1 MEEGQKEPVSFT
13 SDGCQNTSQEE
24 TREDEQKNES
34 LDMILDGWEDSITF
48 GCGRYSSSH
57 QSLHD
62 TIFAC
67 SITTKIVGLGDI
79 KFNAHELLELVRYPQ
94 SPYDKSA
101 IKVFNSSSEEVGYLD
116 IPVARVLSPLV
127 DLQKINLEG
136 AEVAGSRNQFDS
148 SIPCLVKIFSKSDD
162 TQSVKEWILRK
173 ALCFS
178 DQPGPSFRA
187 YEGRGVQEK
196 NMVEKLGTLEPP
208 KNVIKAI
215 LLDHQKEGLWWLVS
229 KEKSDELPPFW
240 EVKGG
245 LYLNVLTM
253 HQTDRRPEPLHGGI
267 FADDHGLGKTL
278 TLLSLISFDKVGT
291 LPDESSSALVAKQT
305 LIVCPS
311 VVCSTWESQLQEH
324 THKGSLKLYK
334 YYGNS
339 RTMDFEELKK
349 YDIVLTTY
357 RTLAADCFRR
367 RRCPLRKIEW
377 WRIILDEAHVIKNEN
392 ARQSRAVT
400 KMTARRRWAVTGTNI
415 KNGLFDS
422 FSLVAFLQLDPLS
435 TKCYWKGLFQR
446 PLADGDENVLQVL
459 MATISLRRIK
469 DKVLIGLPSKTVET
483 VSFELSGEEREL
495 YDQMKSSSK
504 YFFDFFSFV
513 DILRKRYSFMLSL
526 VSRLRKLC
534 DDSALCSRD
543 LTSLLP
549 SDNIQ
554 DASKH
559 PEFLGKMISMI
570 QDGEDFVCAICG
582 CPSNDAV
589 ITQCVHVFCKSCIW
603 YYLPRK
609 ELEKACPSCGGTI
622 SRSGLFSSPR
632 ESSNSE
638 NTKKTSRATPSKVS
652 ALIELLKESS
662 AVNSSHKSVVFSMF
676 DKMVGLLEEPLKD
689 AGFNTLRLEA
699 AMDER
704 EQAEVIKGFGSVGP
718 GTVLLASFR
727 TSGFGINL
735 TSASNVYLLEPW
747 WTPADEEQAI
757 NSVHQYGQKENVRV
771 VRLVA
776 QNSIE
781 ERVLEIQERKKVAAG
796 DVVRQGQKERR
807 EVSMDDICS
816 LLSLSA

>member
-1 MEEGQKEPVSFT
+1 MEKGQKEPVSFT
-13 SDGCQNTSQEE
+13 SDGSQNTSQEE

-34 LDMILDGWEDSITF
+34 LDMILDDWEDSITF
-48 GCGRYSSSH
+48 GCGRYSTSH
-57 QSLHD
+57 QSWHD

-67 SITTKIVGLGDI
+67 SITTKIVGSEI
-79 KFNAHELLELVRYPQ
+79 K
-94 SPYDKSA
+94 
-101 IKVFNSSSEEVGYLD
+101 NSMTTNCLNCSEEVGYLD
-116 IPVARVLSPLV
+116 IPVAKVLSPLV

-136 AEVAGSRNQFDS
+136 GEVTGSRNRSDS
-148 SIPCLVKIFSKSDD
+148 SIPCLIKIFSKSDD

-208 KNVIKAI
+208 KNVIKAK
-215 LLDHQKEGLWWLVS
+215 LLYHQKEGLWWLVS
-229 KEKSDELPPFW
+229 KENSDELPPFW
-240 EVKGG
+240 EVKDG

-253 HQTDRRPEPLHGGI
+253 HRTDRRPDPMHCGI

-278 TLLSLISFDKVGT
+278 TLISFDKRPETRAMSV
-291 LPDESSSALVAKQT
+291 SSALVAKQT
-305 LIVCPS
+305 LIV
-311 VVCSTWESQLQEH
+311 
-324 THKGSLKLYK
+324 
-334 YYGNS
+334 
-339 RTMDFEELKK
+339 TMDFEELKK

-357 RTLAADCFRR
+357 RTLATECFRR

-377 WRIILDEAHVIKNEN
+377 WRVILDEAH
-392 ARQSRAVT
+392 
-400 KMTARRRWAVTGTNI
+400 
-415 KNGLFDS
+415 
-422 FSLVAFLQLDPLS
+422 LDPLS
-435 TKCYWKGLFQR
+435 TKGLFQR

-469 DKVLIGLPSKTVET
+469 DKVLIGFPSKTVET

-495 YDQMKSSSK
+495 YDRMKSSSK
-504 YFFDFFSFV
+504 YFLDFFIFV
-513 DILRKRYSFMLSL
+513 GILRKRYSFMLSKVL
-526 VSRLRKLC
+526 RFRKLC

-554 DASKH
+554 AASKH
-559 PEFLGKMISMI
+559 PEFLGKMINMI
-570 QDGEDFVCAICG
+570 QDGEDSVCAICG
-582 CPSNDAV
+582 CPPNDVV

-609 ELEKACPSCGGTI
+609 KLRKPAQVVVALC
-622 SRSGLFSSPR
+622 L
-632 ESSNSE
+632 
-638 NTKKTSRATPSKVS
+638 

-662 AVNSSHKSVVFSMF
+662 AVNSSSKSVVFSMF
-676 DKMVGLLEEPLKD
+676 DKMVVLLEEPLKVV
-689 AGFNTLRLEA
+689 GFNTLRLEA
-699 AMDER
+699 SMDER
-704 EQAEVIKGFGSVGP
+704 GQAEIIKGFGSAGP

-735 TSASNVYLLEPW
+735 TFASNVYLLEPW

-757 NSVHQYGQKENVRV
+757 NRVHQYGQKENVRI
-771 VRLVA
+771 VRLVD

-781 ERVLEIQERKKVAAG
+781 ERVLEMQERKKVAAEV
-796 DVVRQGQKERR
+796 VVRQGQKERR
-807 EVSMDDICS
+807 AVNMDVCS
-816 LLSLSA
+816 LLSLST